1 MTEQSTF
8 LRSFRGSAPY
18 IHAHRGRTFVIQF
31 DGDALDQAQFP
42 ALVHDIAL
50 LHSLGVRLVVVHGN
64 RPQIEARMA
73 LRGLASRFV
82 GGVRVTGVEALDA
95 VVDAAGTVRAQVEA
109 LLSMGL
115 ANSPMDRAGIRVA
128 SGNFVT
134 ARPVGIRDG
143 VDFAFTGEVRRVDAE
158 AIGKNLHDGSIVLVS
173 PLGYSPSGEVF
184 NMRAADVATEI
195 AVELKAQKLLMLRS
209 DQVLEDASGTLNRQL
224 TLAQARQA
232 LVAMPREPGDGG
244 TTPGDTRHDFLTHA
258 VRACHNGVARA
269 HLLDYHVDGVLLLEL
284 FTRDGVGT
292 MVTAQ
297 PYDSTRRATI
307 EDIGGILELIAPLEE
322 HGALVRRSRDKIETA
337 ISDFLVLERDGAII
351 ACAAVHPFVEDGVA
365 ELACLAVDDAYR
377 MRGRGDFLLSEV
389 EKEARAGG
397 IDRLFVLTTQA
408 THWFKERGFADADIS
423 DLPVARQGLYN
434 YERGSKV
441 LIKALHSS

>member
-1 MTEQSTF
+1 MDSQTTF

-18 IHAHRGRTFVIQF
+18 IHAHRGRIFVIQF
-31 DGDALDQAQFP
+31 DGDALDEAQFP
-42 ALVHDIAL
+42 ALVHDMAL
-50 LHSLGVRLVVVHGN
+50 LHSLGVRLVIVAGM
-64 RPQIEARMA
+64 RAQIESRLE
-73 LRGLASRFV
+73 LRGLTSRFV
-82 GGVRVTGVEALDA
+82 DGVRVTATQALDA
-95 VVDAAGTVRAQVEA
+95 VIDAAGSVRARVEA

-115 ANSPMDRAGIRVA
+115 ANSPMHGAGIRVA

-134 ARPVGIRDG
+134 ARPLGIRDG

-158 AIGKNLHDGSIVLVS
+158 AIGRCLNEGSIVLVS

-184 NMRAADVATEI
+184 NMRAEDVATEI
-195 AVELKAQKLLMLRS
+195 AVGLKAQKLLMLRS
-209 DQVLEDASGTLNRQL
+209 RQLLEDAAGPVTRQL

-232 LVAMPREPGDGG
+232 LVAMPRQS
-244 TTPGDTRHDFLTHA
+244 GDTGTRDNVAHDFLIHA
-258 VRACHNGVARA
+258 VRACHNGVART

-297 PYDSTRRATI
+297 PYDSTRRASI
-307 EDIGGILELIAPLEE
+307 EDIGGILELITPLEE
-322 HGALVRRSRDKIETA
+322 QGTLVRRSRDKIETA

-377 MRGRGDFLLSEV
+377 KGGRGDFLLSEV
-389 EKEARAGG
+389 EKEARASGVH
-397 IDRLFVLTTQA
+397 RLFVLTTQA
-408 THWFKERGFADADIS
+408 THWFKERGFADADIGE
-423 DLPVARQGLYN
+423 LPVARQALYN

-441 LIKALHSS
+441 LIKTL